1 VLDTKQEFY
10 SIAFLMFHFKIESC
24 KFVLYVILRKKI
36 FIQKEI
42 DSKNTGYIF
51 KSFLGPHQKD
61 NNKLLNKV

>member
-1 VLDTKQEFY
+1 
-10 SIAFLMFHFKIESC
+10 MFHFKIESC